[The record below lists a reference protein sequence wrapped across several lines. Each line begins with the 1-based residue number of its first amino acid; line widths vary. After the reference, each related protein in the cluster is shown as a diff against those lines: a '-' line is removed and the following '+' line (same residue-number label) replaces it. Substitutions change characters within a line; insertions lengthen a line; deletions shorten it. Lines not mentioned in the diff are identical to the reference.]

1 MNRICIL
8 GSTGSIGTQTLDV
21 AKHLG
26 LEVCGLSVNTDIDT
40 LEKQL
45 IQTGAKM
52 CAVADE
58 KKAKE
63 LEKRL
68 SGKDIK
74 LFSGSD
80 AASLL
85 SSECQC
91 ETVVNAIIGFAG
103 LLPTLCAIDSGK
115 NIALAN
121 KETLVSAG
129 QIVMQR
135 ARQKGVSVIPIDSE
149 HCAIHQCLRA
159 GTHNEIKRL
168 IITASGGPFF
178 GYTKEQLK
186 TVTPQQALCHPNW
199 SMGKG
204 ITVYSSTLVNK
215 GLEMIEA
222 MRLFD
227 VDMDK
232 IDVVVHRES
241 VVHSMVEMIDGS
253 VLAQLGV
260 PDMRLCIQYALT
272 FPQRIKGLSESL
284 DIVKMSKLS
293 FYEVDHDTFPSINLA
308 RKAVKNA
315 GTGTAVYNA
324 SNEVCV
330 DQFLDGKIAYTDIF
344 DIMEKTVEK
353 FAHLG
358 DAQKVQDVLDYDAK
372 AREYSLTL
380 SQKMQ

>member
-26 LEVCGLSVNTDIDT
+26 LEVCGLSANSDIDT

-45 IQTGAKM
+45 LQTKAKM
-52 CAVADE
+52 CAVADRD
-58 KKAKE
+58 KAKE

-68 SGKDIK
+68 QGKNIKVFSGKD
-74 LFSGSD
+74 S
-80 AASLL
+80 ASMLAT
-85 SSECQC
+85 ECKC

-121 KETLVSAG
+121 KETLVCAG
-129 QIVMQR
+129 KIVMQR

-159 GTHNEIKRL
+159 GSHNEIKRL

-186 TVTPQQALCHPNW
+186 TVTPEQALCHPNW

-204 ITVYSSTLVNK
+204 ITIYSSTLVNK

-222 MRLFD
+222 MHLFD
-227 VDMDK
+227 VDMQN

-241 VVHSMVEMIDGS
+241 IVHSMVEMNDGS

-272 FPQRIKGLSESL
+272 YPTRMNGLSQRL
-284 DIVKMSKLS
+284 DIVKASKLS
-293 FYEVDHDTFPSINLA
+293 FYDVDNNTFPSIDLA
-308 RKAVKNA
+308 RKAVKD
-315 GTGTAVYNA
+315 GGVGTAVYNA

-330 DQFLDGKIAYTDIF
+330 EEFLKKNISYTDIF
-344 DIMEKTVEK
+344 DIMQKTVDK
-353 FAHLG
+353 FSGCGNAESI
-358 DAQKVQDVLDYDAK
+358 QDVLDFDVK
-372 AREYSLTL
+372 AREYSLSL
-380 SQKMQ
+380 VQK